1 MNNNMNNINIKKPV
15 IVIGV
20 CGSVAAVEDV
30 KLIRELR
37 RQNFDVYAV
46 MSKNAKNIVGKDAV
60 EWASEHNVVDKIS
73 GSVEHVYFCGV
84 NGIADLLL
92 ICPCTAN
99 TISKIACGI
108 DDTSVTTFA
117 TTALG
122 SKKKIVI
129 VPAMHIS
136 MYHNPFVAEN
146 VEKLKKQGVK
156 FIEKFEENKVKFPDI
171 DEIVRIVK
179 EETLDSEQCKI

>member
-1 MNNNMNNINIKKPV
+1 MVENLGFMKRPV

-37 RQNFDVYAV
+37 RQNFDVYVV
-46 MSKNAKNIVGKDAV
+46 MSENAKNIVGNDV
-60 EWASEHNVVDKIS
+60 LEWASEHKVTDKIS

-84 NGIADLLL
+84 DGIADLLL

-108 DDTSVTTFA
+108 DDTPVTTFA

-122 SKKKIVI
+122 SKKKIII
-129 VPAMHIS
+129 VPTMHVC

-146 VEKLKKQGVK
+146 VEKLRKKGIK
-156 FIEKFEENKVKFPDI
+156 FIEKFEEDKVKFPDI
-171 DEIVRIVK
+171 KEIVKVVK
-179 EETLDSEQCKI
+179 EEIKKFEF

>member
-1 MNNNMNNINIKKPV
+1 MDARKQV

-37 RQNFDVYAV
+37 RQNFDVYVV
-46 MSKNAKNIVGKDAV
+46 MSENAKNIVGKDAL
-60 EWASEHNVVDKIS
+60 EWASEHKVTDKIS

-84 NGIADLLL
+84 QGIADLLL

-99 TISKIACGI
+99 TLSKIACGI

-122 SKKKIVI
+122 SKKKIII

-146 VEKLKKQGVK
+146 VENLKKQGIK
-156 FIEKFEENKVKFPDI
+156 FVEKFEGNKVKFPDI
-171 DEIVRIVK
+171 DEIVRVVK
-179 EETLDSEQCKI
+179 EEISKFKD

>member
-1 MNNNMNNINIKKPV
+1 MDVKKPV

-30 KLIRELR
+30 KLIRELK
-37 RQNFDVYAV
+37 RQNFDVNVV
-46 MSKNAKNIVGKDAV
+46 MSENAKNIVGKDAM
-60 EWASEHNVVDKIS
+60 EWASEHKVVDKIS

-84 NGIADLLL
+84 NGIADMFL

-108 DDTSVTTFA
+108 DDTPVTTFA

-129 VPAMHIS
+129 VPAMHIC
-136 MYHNPFVAEN
+136 MYNNPFVAEN
-146 VEKLKKQGVK
+146 VEKLKKQGIK

-171 DEIVRIVK
+171 DEIVRVVK
-179 EETLDSEQCKI
+179 EEISKKEI

>member
-1 MNNNMNNINIKKPV
+1 MDTKKSV

-30 KLIRELR
+30 KLIRELK
-37 RQNFDVYAV
+37 RQNFDVYV
-46 MSKNAKNIVGKDAV
+46 VISENAKNIVGKDAL
-60 EWASEHNVVDKIS
+60 EWASEHQVVDKIS

-99 TISKIACGI
+99 TISKIATGI
-108 DDTSVTTFA
+108 DDTTVTTFA

-122 SKKKIVI
+122 SKKRVVI

-146 VEKLKKQGVK
+146 VEKLKRYGIR

-171 DEIVRIVK
+171 EKIVEVIK
-179 EETLDSEQCKI
+179 EEISKSKE

>member
-1 MNNNMNNINIKKPV
+1 MNNNMDAEKFV
-15 IVIGV
+15 IIIGV

-30 KLIRELR
+30 KLIRKLKR
-37 RQNFDVYAV
+37 HNFDVYVV
-46 MSKNAKNIVGKDAV
+46 MSENAKKIIGKDTL
-60 EWASEHNVVDKIS
+60 EWASEHNVTDKIS

-84 NGIADLLL
+84 QGIANLLL

-122 SKKKIVI
+122 SKKKIII

-136 MYHNPFVAEN
+136 MYQNPFVAEN
-146 VEKLKKQGVK
+146 VEKLKRNGIRFIENVK
-156 FIEKFEENKVKFPDI
+156 FKENKIKFPDI
-171 DEIVRIVK
+171 DEIVRVVK
-179 EETLDSEQCKI
+179 EEISKFKD